1 MAGFRNVTQFALAE
15 SEGRTV
21 SGWFRKTPSQGSAAS
36 FWVDLSMAAGAPVPQ
51 YYASSPLEA
60 ATLSGMK
67 GLFHGTDKTPY
78 TKYLT
83 DWNLVTS
90 GTAFVGRCE
99 LLDYLLY
106 YPLVDGDSLDTQV
119 LVNDVLIP
127 RYTDGAGVQVMA
139 VCSAPTTGGG
149 SFTFDYIDDRGIT
162 CTSPAI
168 ACATV
173 AINIATLMTSQ
184 PGAGATNGTMFCR
197 LAEGS
202 KGVRQILSVTNIS
215 AIGGLFALV
224 LVKPLATSCIREIN
238 TAVEKNFV
246 SAQAGCPRILDG
258 SYLGMIFSPITSVA
272 GNVLTGYLK
281 FAWGTD

>member
-1 MAGFRNVTQFALAE
+1 MAGFRNITQLALAE

-21 SGWFRKTPSQGSAAS
+21 SGWFRKTPSQGSAAGY
-36 FWVDLSMAAGAPVPQ
+36 WVDLTMAAGSPVPQ

-78 TKYLT
+78 TKFLT

-90 GTAFVGRCE
+90 GTGFVGRCE

-106 YPLVDGDSLDTQV
+106 YPFVDGDSLDTQV
-119 LVNDVLIP
+119 LVNDVLLP
-127 RYTDGAGVQVMA
+127 RYADGAGVQVMA
-139 VCSAPTTGGG
+139 VCSAPTVGGG
-149 SFTFDYIDDRGIT
+149 SFTFNYIDDRGVT
-162 CTSPAI
+162 CTSPATG
-168 ACATV
+168 CSTV
-173 AINIATLMTSQ
+173 AINIASLITSQ
-184 PGAGATNGTMFCR
+184 PNGSAIMGTMFCR

-202 KGVRQILSVTNIS
+202 KGVRQILSVTNLS
-215 AIGGLFALV
+215 PIGGLFALV

-246 SAQAGCPRILDG
+246 SGQAGCPVILDG
-258 SYLGMIFSPITSVA
+258 SYLGMIFNPATSVA
-272 GNVLTGYLK
+272 ANVLTGYLK
-281 FAWGTD
+281 YAWGTD